1 MHFSSSRVIAG
12 NLARTMGIFGQV
24 GLTRTQLFMTTK
36 FLLFCLP
43 NLFIA
48 IISGI
53 ATSFLWYYIP
63 WALASWDQWS
73 EYGHNKFSSPFSH
86 ARILI
91 YSVCNN
97 RVKGL
102 KEKSSQHFQGK
113 LFFFVPRRECLIK
126 FWCVLYGWIPRWI

>member
-1 MHFSSSRVIAG
+1 MHFSSSRVIVG
-12 NLARTMGIFGQV
+12 NMAVTMGIFGQV
-24 GLTRTQLFMTTK
+24 GLTRTQLFMK
-36 FLLFCLP
+36 NFYFFCLP

-48 IISGI
+48 IISDI
-53 ATSFLWYYIP
+53 ATSFLWHHIP

-73 EYGHNKFSSPFSH
+73 EYGHNKLSSPFSH

-97 RVKGL
+97 RGKGL

-126 FWCVLYGWIPRWI
+126 SWCVLYGCIPRWI